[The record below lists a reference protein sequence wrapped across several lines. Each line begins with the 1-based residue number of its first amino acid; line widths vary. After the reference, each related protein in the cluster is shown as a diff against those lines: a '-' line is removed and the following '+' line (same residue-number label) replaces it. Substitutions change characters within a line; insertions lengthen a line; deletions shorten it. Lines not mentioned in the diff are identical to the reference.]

1 MRERPRYS
9 RLLSWHVT
17 YGVHLHGES
26 GTVDR
31 DHNQPGGRFVDAD
44 SLRATKERLQMD
56 HAAYSFD
63 RLEREVVLQAIQDV
77 CLHRTWDLIAAH
89 VRTNHVHAI
98 VEAEAPPERI
108 MNAFK
113 SWASRR
119 LNERGVGETKP
130 NRWTRHESTRWL
142 WKDQDVLDAIRYVVD
157 EQGEPMAVFVSDG

>member
-1 MRERPRYS
+1 
-9 RLLSWHVT
+9 
-17 YGVHLHGES
+17 
-26 GTVDR
+26 
-31 DHNQPGGRFVDAD
+31 
-44 SLRATKERLQMD
+44 MD

-130 NRWTRHESTRWL
+130 NRWARHGSTRWL

-157 EQGEPMAVFVSDG
+157 EQGEPMAVFVRDV